1 MWKTARSG
9 RNRSGYTLLEL
20 MVASAILAVGLTV
33 VMRSFTAGIESLRVS
48 EQRSVATILAQQRLA
63 EIQALTTLE
72 DKTDSGSV
80 EPPWDKFRWQSEIR
94 TMEQYPDLKQ
104 VRVVVAWRTAAE
116 QMDDVTLTTVLRPPS
131 TESET
136 SQ

>member
-1 MWKTARSG
+1 MRGTVRGG

-33 VMRSFTAGIESLRVS
+33 VMRSFTAGIGSLRVS

-80 EPPWDKFRWQSEIR
+80 EPPWDAYRWQSEIR
-94 TMEQYPDLKQ
+94 TMEEYPDLKQ
-104 VRVVVAWRTAAE
+104 VRVVVAWRTSEE
-116 QMDDVTLTTVLRPPS
+116 QMDDVTLTTIMRPPS
-131 TESET
+131 TESEA